1 MCHTNKYNM
10 LLPLKGIIP
19 PMITPLKS
27 NDELDRP
34 GVEKLIEHIIGGGVH
49 GLFLL
54 GTNGEGPSLSY
65 RIKKEFLKLSCEI
78 IKGRVPVLVGITD
91 SAFTEAIEMAEYSK
105 SVGADSVVVAPPFY
119 FPATETE
126 MINYVEKL
134 APALPLPFVLY
145 NMPMHTKINLSIP
158 TIRRARELGCL
169 GIKDSS
175 GDMANLYMLIDA
187 FKQDQN
193 FAVFAGTE
201 LYLPDAVIGGAHGA
215 VAGGANVFPK
225 LFVDLYDA
233 ALKKDHEKIN
243 YLRDQIIWLCNTMY
257 VVSQSAA
264 RITISFKT
272 ALSILGICSD
282 EMALPLRKLEGAD
295 REKIAAYLKEME
307 IKFK

>member
-1 MCHTNKYNM
+1 
-10 LLPLKGIIP
+10 
-19 PMITPLKS
+19 MITPLKS
-27 NDELDRP
+27 NDELDRQ
-34 GVEKLIEHIIGGGVH
+34 GVERLIEHIIGGGVH

-91 SAFTEAIEMAEYSK
+91 SAFSGAIEMAEYSK
-105 SVGADSVVVAPPFY
+105 SVGVDSVVVAPPFY
-119 FPATETE
+119 FPATESE
-126 MINYVEKL
+126 MINYVEKM
-134 APALPLPFVLY
+134 AAATPLPFVLY
-145 NMPMHTKINLSIP
+145 NMPMHTKINLTIP
-158 TIRRARELGCL
+158 TIQRAKELGCI

-187 FKQDQN
+187 FKDDQN

-201 LYLPDAVIGGAHGA
+201 LYLPDAVMGGAHGA

-233 ALKKDHEKIN
+233 ALVRDHEKITN
-243 YLRDQIIWLCNTMY
+243 LRNQIIWLCNTMY
-257 VVSQSAA
+257 VVSPSAA

-282 EMALPLRKLEGAD
+282 EMALPLRKLEGDD
-295 REKIAAYLKEME
+295 REKIAGYLDEMKQ
-307 IKFK
+307 IFK

>member
-1 MCHTNKYNM
+1 M

-169 GIKDSS
+169 GVKDSS

-187 FKQDQN
+187 FKEDQN

-295 REKIAAYLKEME
+295 REKIAAYLKEMK
-307 IKFK
+307 IKLK

>member
-1 MCHTNKYNM
+1 M

-27 NDELDRP
+27 NDELDRK
-34 GVEKLIEHIIGGGVH
+34 GVEHLIEHIIGGGVH

-65 RIKKEFLKLSCEI
+65 RLKKEFLKLSCEI

-91 SAFTEAIEMAEYSK
+91 AGFSGALEMADYSK
-105 SVGADSVVVAPPFY
+105 KIGVDSVVVAPPFY
-119 FPATETE
+119 FPATEAE

-134 APALPLPFVLY
+134 AEALPLPFVLY
-145 NMPMHTKINLSIP
+145 NMPMHTKINITIP
-158 TIRRARELGCL
+158 TIRRAKELGCI
-169 GIKDSS
+169 GVKDSS

-187 FKQDQN
+187 FKEDKN

-201 LYLPDAVIGGAHGA
+201 LYTSDAVLAGAHGS

-225 LFVDLYDA
+225 LFVDLYNASIRKDLDTIA
-233 ALKKDHEKIN
+233 RLK
-243 YLRDQIIWLCNTMY
+243 DQIIWLCNTMY
-257 VVSQSAA
+257 VVSPSAA

-282 EMALPLRKLEGAD
+282 EMALPLRKLEGED
-295 REKIAAYLKEME
+295 RRKIADYLDEM
-307 IKFK
+307 KRVFV

>member
-1 MCHTNKYNM
+1 MYFANYHIM

-65 RIKKEFLKLSCEI
+65 RLKKEFLKLSCEI
-78 IKGRVPVLVGITD
+78 VKGRVPVLVGITD
-91 SAFTEAIEMAEYSK
+91 SAFSGAMEMAEYAK
-105 SVGADSVVVAPPFY
+105 SVGADGVVVAPPFY
-119 FPATETE
+119 FPATEAE

-134 APALPLPFVLY
+134 AAATPLPFVLY
-145 NMPMHTKINLSIP
+145 NMPMHTKINLTIP
-158 TIRRARELGCL
+158 TIRRAKELGCI
-169 GIKDSS
+169 GVKDSS

-187 FKQDQN
+187 FKDDQN
-193 FAVFAGTE
+193 FPVFAGTE
-201 LYLPDAVIGGAHGA
+201 LYLPDAVMGGAHGA

-225 LFVDLYDA
+225 MFVDLYDA
-233 ALKKDHEKIN
+233 ALVRDYEKITA
-243 YLRDQIIWLCNTMY
+243 LRNQIIWLCNTLYM
-257 VVSQSAA
+257 VSPSAA

-272 ALSILGICSD
+272 ALSIMGICSD
-282 EMALPLRKLEGAD
+282 EMALPLQKLEGTD
-295 REKIAAYLKEME
+295 REKIATYLEEM
-307 IKFK
+307 KKLFN

>member
-169 GIKDSS
+169 GVKDSS

-187 FKQDQN
+187 FKEDQN

-295 REKIAAYLKEME
+295 REKIAAYLKEMK
-307 IKFK
+307 IKLK